1 LNDQHHRFTYSS
13 YAGKKK
19 KKNASKMQEEERDEC
34 NVSKEKSNGGEG
46 RKQHK

>member
-1 LNDQHHRFTYSS
+1 MTNIIVSLIHPMQE
-13 YAGKKK
+13 KK